1 MLWNTCFKL
10 CSAPA
15 SPAEVSPQAWAHLL
29 FGGAYCYVSI
39 IYLAYYPLLNIY
51 LTVQSCGA
59 KPEDNILF
67 SLRRRA
73 CKSCMAAQ

>member
-15 SPAEVSPQAWAHLL
+15 APAEVSPQAWAQLL
-29 FGGAYCYVSI
+29 LGGAYCYVSI